1 MKIIG
6 IEMFPVSIAFKRKIK
21 TAFRGTSINGGVK
34 S

>member
-21 TAFRGTSINGGVK
+21 TAFRGTGIDEGVK